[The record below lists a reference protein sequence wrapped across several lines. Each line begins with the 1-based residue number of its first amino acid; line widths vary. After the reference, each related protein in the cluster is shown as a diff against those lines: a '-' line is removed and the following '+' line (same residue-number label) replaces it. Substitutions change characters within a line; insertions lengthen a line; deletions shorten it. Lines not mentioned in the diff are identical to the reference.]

1 MAGHTSASSNERG
14 FKRDS
19 SPVSEIDTESGDFK
33 GKSFA
38 AEAVRK
44 SFFFVCARRARFNE
58 CGKSRT
64 FSVYWPV
71 GVTKIK
77 VGIPGGGG

>member
-1 MAGHTSASSNERG
+1 M
-14 FKRDS
+14 
-19 SPVSEIDTESGDFK
+19 SEIDTESGDFK

-77 VGIPGGGG
+77 LGIPGGGG